1 MVSAI
6 LKVALRAIRANALRS
21 ALTALGVIIG
31 VAAVVAMLALGAG
44 ARVAVARQVQ
54 ALGSNLLVIFP
65 GSVGFG
71 GVQLGLGAGQ
81 NLTWEDALAVREQ
94 VAEVEAVTAEL
105 GRTAQVVAG
114 ASNTA
119 TQVIGVSPSY
129 PKVRNHD
136 VVRGAFFTDE
146 DMRTRARVAV
156 LGPNVVDTLFGSA
169 DADPVGSRIRI
180 NRVPFTV
187 IGVLEAKGAAPGPG
201 GSRDDVVLV
210 PLSTAQKR
218 LFGVNYVRQIY
229 VKVRD
234 AGQMSAAQARVE
246 EVLRS
251 RHRIRP
257 GDDDDFRIFNQ
268 ADLLGALE
276 GVSRTMT
283 LLLGGIAAV
292 SLLVGGIGIMNIML
306 VSVTERTREI
316 GLRKAVGATRG
327 DILAQFLIEA
337 VVLAC
342 GGGILGL
349 ALGVVG
355 ARLLTRVLG
364 WATVLSPGG
373 VALAL
378 GFAVAVGVFFG
389 YYPARRAA
397 ALDPIVALRYE

>member
-1 MVSAI
+1 MVAAI
-6 LKVALRAIRANALRS
+6 VKVALRAIRANALRS

-31 VAAVVAMLALGAG
+31 VAAVVAMLALGTG
-44 ARVAVARQVQ
+44 ARAAVARQVQ
-54 ALGSNLLVIFP
+54 ALGSNLLVVFP
-65 GSVGFG
+65 GSVGLG

-81 NLTWEDALAVREQ
+81 TLTWEDALAVREQ
-94 VAEVEAVTAEL
+94 VPQVEDVTAEF
-105 GRTAQVVAG
+105 GRTAQVVA
-114 ASNTA
+114 ASANTA
-119 TQVIGVSPSY
+119 TQVIGVTPSY
-129 PKVRNHD
+129 QEVRNHY

-156 LGPNVVDTLFGSA
+156 LGPAVVETLFGSA

-218 LFGVNYVRQIY
+218 LFGVTNVRQIY
-229 VKVRD
+229 IKVRSAD
-234 AGQMSAAQARVE
+234 QMSAAQARVE
-246 EVLRS
+246 EVLRA
-251 RHRIRP
+251 RHRLRP
-257 GDDDDFRIFNQ
+257 GEDNDFRIFNQ
-268 ADLLGALE
+268 ADILGALE

-316 GLRKAVGATRG
+316 GLRKAVGATRA
-327 DILAQFLIEA
+327 DILLQFLVEA
-337 VVLAC
+337 VLLAA
-342 GGGILGL
+342 GGGVAGL
-349 ALGVVG
+349 ALGVAG
-355 ARLLTRVLG
+355 ARMLTRAFG
-364 WATVLSPGG
+364 WATVLAPGG
-373 VALAL
+373 VLLALA
-378 GFAVAVGVFFG
+378 FAVAVGVFFG